1 MPLSSNKNPE
11 ISVIIPVLNEG
22 RGINDLIAHLR
33 SQAALDAVEIIVVD
47 GDPAGSTLKA
57 ISHPGIITAVAET
70 GRGSQ
75 MNCGAIRA
83 TGDILLFLHA
93 DTFLP
98 LNAFASIRK
107 CMEKAGHVGGAFDL
121 GIDTEQLIFRV
132 TERYVAW
139 RTRLMRIPFGDQAIF
154 ILREYFERIGGYRH
168 IPIMEDVDLM
178 RRIRQRGDAICV
190 IPEKV
195 RTSPRRWEKDGVVF
209 GTLRNWALQA
219 LYCCGVSPNRLARFY
234 R

>member
-1 MPLSSNKNPE
+1 MNSKPS
-11 ISVIIPVLNEG
+11 ISVIIPVLNEAQ
-22 RGINDLIAHLR
+22 GINDVITHIR
-33 SQAALDAVEIIVVD
+33 SQAAVDAVEIIVAD
-47 GDPAGSTLKA
+47 GDPAGSTVRA
-57 ISHPGIITAVAET
+57 ISHPGIITAVAEK

-83 TGDILLFLHA
+83 TGHILLFLHA

-98 LNAFASIRK
+98 PNAFACIRK
-107 CMEKAGHVGGAFDL
+107 CMEITRHAGGAFDL
-121 GIDTEQLIFRV
+121 GIDSERKIFRI

-139 RTRLMRIPFGDQAIF
+139 RTRLTRIPFGDQAIF
-154 ILREYFERIGGYRH
+154 VRRDYFERIGGYRD

-190 IPEKV
+190 VPEKV
-195 RTSPRRWEKDGVVF
+195 RTSARRWDRDGIVF
-209 GTLRNWALQA
+209 GTLRNWMLQA
-219 LYCCGVSPNRLARFY
+219 LYCCGVAPERLARFY

>member
-1 MPLSSNKNPE
+1 MNKVPE

-22 RGINDLIAHLR
+22 RGINAVIGHLR

-47 GDPAGSTLKA
+47 GDPAGSTIKA
-57 ISHPGIITAVAET
+57 ISHPGIITAVAEK

-83 TGDILLFLHA
+83 AGDILLFLHA

-98 LNAFASIRK
+98 MNAFACIRK
-107 CMEKAGHVGGAFDL
+107 CMGSGHVGGAFDL
-121 GIDTEQLIFRV
+121 GIDTKQTVFRI

-154 ILREYFERIGGYRH
+154 VRRDYFERIGGYRD

-195 RTSPRRWEKDGVVF
+195 MTSARRWEKDGIIF
-209 GTLRNWALQA
+209 GTMRNWMLQA
-219 LYCCGVSPNRLARFY
+219 LYCCGVAPERLARFY